1 MFHIVCHMVVTWY
14 VIKMMADVENTLNEN
29 EFFEDTVDT
38 PKEGVEQHRKRE
50 CLKDAIKEG
59 KVLGS
64 KKQWT
69 VRKAYEASEATITSH
84 VS

>member
-1 MFHIVCHMVVTWY
+1 MVVTWY
-14 VIKMMADVENTLNEN
+14 VIKMMADVENILSKN

-38 PKEGVEQHRKRE
+38 PKEGVEHHRKRE
-50 CLKDAIKEG
+50 CLKDAINEG

-69 VRKAYEASEATITSH
+69 VRRTYEASEATITSH
-84 VS
+84 AG